1 MLYKKDGNIAYTV
14 NFRTELL
21 GIILILSDKYKNL
34 VGNKMIP
41 LNNKYIY
48 DRINLKFIE
57 QLNYLIKLL
66 IDINILIM
74 MFLLRCF

>member
-1 MLYKKDGNIAYTV
+1 MLYKKDGNIDYTV

-48 DRINLKFIE
+48 DHINLKFIE